1 MIKTYADK
9 LTYRFCSG
17 ERVKEFQGIKDQAER
32 RLIILNDATCIED
45 LIQLRS
51 NRFEALHCDRDG
63 QFSIRINEKWRICF
77 KFENGDAYDVEI
89 CDYH

>member
-63 QFSIRINEKWRICF
+63 QFSIRINEKFRICF
-77 KFENGDAYDVEI
+77 IWKEDGAHHVEI
-89 CDYH
+89 TDYH